1 MHSCS
6 IEKPPKAKL
15 QVFTNFEELA
25 LDFSVFGMKVIGYK
39 YSFVAFDYCS
49 PVNMTFSTSSKD
61 PGAVPQAVSRGL
73 RADLVF
79 PWLQLG

>member
-1 MHSCS
+1 M
-6 IEKPPKAKL
+6 
-15 QVFTNFEELA
+15 
-25 LDFSVFGMKVIGYK
+25 IGYK